1 MVNPQVESEPG
12 RPRSESKPMTRRL
25 AHRVDWPGVI
35 AAAAPVVVL
44 GGVAT
49 AYGFLEG
56 KGNHP
61 SLKLGGAFL
70 VAGLA
75 AISVLF
81 GRSVLLRD
89 GRAPREI
96 RRAVVT
102 GRDRRD
108 IARVSLAF
116 LSVAAALIHFAV
128 IEQHFTEYWL
138 YGAFFVAVG
147 VFELTWALLVLAAP
161 SRLLYWAS
169 VVVNTLTVAAYIV
182 TRTVGLLVGPSANQT
197 EKIGFGDLTAT
208 AFELVLVVGSL
219 LLLIRSWGG
228 ARVRAAAAEA
238 WIGAIALSVS
248 ALTVLSLF
256 STVGGAPFV
265 TPAG

>member
-12 RPRSESKPMTRRL
+12 RPQSESKPMTRRL

-35 AAAAPVVVL
+35 AATAPVVVL

-161 SRLLYWAS
+161 SRLLYWQAS
-169 VVVNTLTVAAYIV
+169 WS
-182 TRTVGLLVGPSANQT
+182 TRSRSPPTSSPGPLDCWSAPRPT
-197 EKIGFGDLTAT
+197 RPR
-208 AFELVLVVGSL
+208 
-219 LLLIRSWGG
+219 RSASGTSRRPPSNWC
-228 ARVRAAAAEA
+228 
-238 WIGAIALSVS
+238 WSS
-248 ALTVLSLF
+248 DHCCC
-256 STVGGAPFV
+256 
-265 TPAG
+265 